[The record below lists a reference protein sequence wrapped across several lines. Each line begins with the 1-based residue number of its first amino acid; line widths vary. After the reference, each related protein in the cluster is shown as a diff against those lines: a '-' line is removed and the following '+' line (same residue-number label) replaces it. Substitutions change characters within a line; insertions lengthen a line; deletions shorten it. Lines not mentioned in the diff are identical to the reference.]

1 MLPKQERGMSSIQGD
16 PELSPIQG
24 YRHVYMGDEVL
35 PIQEERTLTYT
46 EKGGQLSIQGKT
58 KLSLN

>member
-24 YRHVYMGDEVL
+24 YRHVYRGDEVL

-46 EKGGQLSIQGKT
+46 EKGGTVMYTGEDKT
-58 KLSLN
+58 